1 MGRQLVFWKY
11 KEGVYLDNQVV
22 YKKICNQ
29 EEINGLSELSIDEIL
44 KKTNLVFSG
53 YNKLDNL
60 YRYD

>member
-44 KKTNLVFSG
+44 KKTIRKLQSA
-53 YNKLDNL
+53 NKLSTIN
-60 YRYD
+60 

>member
-11 KEGVYLDNQVV
+11 KEGVYLDYQVV

-44 KKTNLVFSG
+44 KKTIR
-53 YNKLDNL
+53 KLQSF
-60 YRYD
+60 